1 MAMPRPQRSD
11 RLYEAEVS
19 AWPVRER
26 EWSQADRARQAKSRR
41 RQVERRRGFALL
53 VVIPVL
59 LMLGSIY
66 LHTVAGDLGEK
77 SAGLEERIDRAEAAG
92 QKLNIQVAELSA
104 PGRIRERAKEL
115 GMREPGGEDL
125 RAYGKDGEGN
135 TDNAGEEV
143 RPESP

>member
-1 MAMPRPQRSD
+1 MALPRPHGSD

-19 AWPVRER
+19 SWPVRER
-26 EWSQADRARQAKSRR
+26 EWAQADRARQAKSRR

-66 LHTVAGDLGEK
+66 LHTVAGGLGEK
-77 SAGLEERIDRAEAAG
+77 AADLDGRIGRAEAEG
-92 QKLNIQVAELSA
+92 QKLNVQVAELSA
-104 PGRIRERAKEL
+104 PGRIRERAREL

-125 RAYGKDGEGN
+125 RVDGKNGEGN
-135 TDNAGEEV
+135 RDNAGEEV

>member
-1 MAMPRPQRSD
+1 MAAPQPGRRA

-19 AWPVRER
+19 AWPVKER
-26 EWSQADRARQAKSRR
+26 EWSHADRARQAKSRR

-66 LHTVAGDLGEK
+66 LHTVAGSLGEK
-77 SAGLEERIDRAEAAG
+77 AAGLEERIDRAEAEG
-92 QKLNIQVAELSA
+92 QKLDVQVAELSA
-104 PGRIRERAKEL
+104 PGRIRERAKAL

-125 RAYGKDGEGN
+125 KVDGKDGEGN
-135 TDNAGEEV
+135 RDDAGEEV
-143 RPESP
+143 RSETP

>member
-1 MAMPRPQRSD
+1 MAVPQPRRRARP
-11 RLYEAEVS
+11 YGAEAS
-19 AWPVRER
+19 AWPVKER
-26 EWSQADRARQAKSRR
+26 EWSHADRARQSKFRR

-66 LHTVAGDLGEK
+66 LHTVAGGLGDK
-77 SAGLEERIDRAEAAG
+77 AASLEERIDRAEAEG
-92 QKLNIQVAELSA
+92 QKLDVQVAELSA
-104 PGRIRERAKEL
+104 PGRIRERAKNL

-125 RAYGKDGEGN
+125 RVDGKDGEGN
-135 TDNAGEEV
+135 RDNAGEEV